1 LSTKCLVLFP
11 PQWIPVAP
19 HLVGPVIHSILKN
32 NGHDTQLLDLNAEF
46 YNTVLT
52 QQYLHEAVTSAFSDY
67 NSNAKTFF
75 QACPDEA
82 NLKDHPQGF
91 QTQYLRYR
99 EIYKMAKREEYNDVI
114 QQIESATA
122 TYKDKSAFYDP
133 DRVDAAT
140 KTINKACGILSSTH
154 YPSSI
159 YFLTPSLKIY
169 YSVESLREDCEN
181 LRGNIFRSFFEARI
195 DGLLR
200 DNPQFIGICI
210 GDYSQLLPGL
220 TLAMMLKKA
229 TNAHICIGGNLFGR
243 YTDVLINNPEFFRLF
258 TDSVILNEGEKPII
272 ELIKHLE
279 GKVSIEQVPNLIYL
293 TTEGQIAFNDEASP
307 TPVDELY
314 PPEFSNLQSQNYFL
328 PEAIFN
334 VQASRSC
341 YWRKCVFCTHH
352 AGSSYAIKSVTKIIA
367 EIRALQEA
375 HGVRYFHFVDEAI
388 SPAYLRRLSEA
399 IISEGLD
406 INFYIYAR
414 FEEGFNQDLFRLAHQ
429 AGLRMVL
436 WGFESASE
444 RVYTLMNKGPVA
456 NKQERLEILKSAY
469 AAGVWNFLFLM
480 FNFPTESLDEA
491 KETVN
496 FVRDNRYLLSH
507 GTGSTFM
514 LLGDSPMLR
523 DLDRF
528 SITSVQKIRNGFNFS
543 HRYTAA
549 LGMTKEH
556 KEELAAYKNEEW
568 RLTDKKYRGSAF
580 REKLFLYVCKFGVG
594 RVSEMNKTVWL

>member
-1 LSTKCLVLFP
+1 MPTKCLVLFP
-11 PQWIPVAP
+11 PQWIPVGP

-32 NGHDTQLLDLNAEF
+32 NGHDTRLVDLNAEF

-52 QQYLHEAVTSAFSDY
+52 PQYLYGAVQSAFADFKA
-67 NSNAKTFF
+67 NAEPFF
-75 QACPDEA
+75 RACPDESK
-82 NLKDHPQGF
+82 LKDHPREF
-91 QTQYLRYR
+91 QTEYLRYR
-99 EIYKMAKREEYNDVI
+99 EIYKMAQRDEYRDVI
-114 QQIESATA
+114 RLIESAAA
-122 TYKDKSAFYDP
+122 TYRDKSAFYDP
-133 DRVDAAT
+133 GRVDAAT
-140 KTINKACGILSSTH
+140 ELIRKACGILSATH
-154 YPSSI
+154 HPSGI
-159 YFLTPSLKIY
+159 YFLTPNVKIY

-181 LRGNIFRSFFEARI
+181 LKGNIFRSFFAARM

-200 DNPQFIGICI
+200 DNPRFIGISI

-229 TNAHICIGGNLFGR
+229 TDAHVCIGGNLFGR
-243 YTDVLINNPEFFRLF
+243 YTDVLVNNHEFFRLF

-272 ELIKHLE
+272 ELLRHLE
-279 GKVSIEQVPNLIYL
+279 GKVGIDQVPNLIYL
-293 TTEGQIAFNDEASP
+293 TPEGRIAINDEAP
-307 TPVDELY
+307 PIPVDELY
-314 PPEFSNLQSQNYFL
+314 PPEFSDLQAKNYFL

-334 VQASRSC
+334 IQASRSC

-352 AGSSYAIKSVTKIIA
+352 AGSRYAIKSVPKIMA

-375 HGVRYFHFVDEAI
+375 HGARYFHFVDEAI

-399 IISEGLD
+399 VIAEGLD

-444 RVYTLMNKGPVA
+444 RVYALMNKGPIA
-456 NKQERLEILKSAY
+456 KKQERLEILKSAY

-491 KETVN
+491 KETVD
-496 FVRDNRYLLSH
+496 FARDNRHLLSH

-514 LLGDSPMLR
+514 LVGDSPMLR
-523 DLDRF
+523 DLERY
-528 SITSVQKIRNGFNFS
+528 SITSVQKIRNGFNFA
-543 HRYTAA
+543 HRYTATR
-549 LGMTKEH
+549 GMTKAQ
-556 KEELAAYKNEEW
+556 KEELDAYKNEEW
-568 RLTDKKYRGSAF
+568 RLADMKYRGSSF

-594 RVSEMNKTVWL
+594 RVSEMNKTIWL